1 MRSLAEAICTLI
13 KSIQKSWYYLI
24 FDCIGSSLLHAGCL
38 CGEQELLSSRGVLA
52 Q

>member
-24 FDCIGSSLLHAGCL
+24 FDCLGPSIAARWLSLWRAGTTL
-38 CGEQELLSSRGVLA
+38 
-52 Q
+52 